1 MGRRNG
7 KMPELWKPD
16 EALRKI
22 RKSLLLF
29 GKMPKGLRPKK
40 SILRSSLDKKIRE
53 LSRFEEDYI
62 GLSYASATEGI
73 YFIEAI
79 NPLRVGDL
87 FYKPP
92 HENERTS
99 DPL

>member
-1 MGRRNG
+1 
-7 KMPELWKPD
+7 MPKLWKPD

-29 GKMPKGLRPKK
+29 GKMPKGLRPQGK

-73 YFIEAI
+73 PRIEAV

-92 HENERTS
+92 HKNERTS